1 MVKRN
6 LPLIHRRITMAKS
19 NSSRIEAATRQHV
32 GAVLTSQMITD
43 LVKVSDPEWKG
54 GVYPSDCAYKRTEEG
69 LVPRGKT
76 AYGDGVLEFLA
87 ENSFKVLP
95 TEEIVRRKPAKAAA
109 STPTPV
115 PVATPVAAPAT
126 VAATPA
132 ASGKK
137 KTAKKA
143 SRSSSDI
150 PVAPKRSGAA
160 GRATV

>member
-1 MVKRN
+1 MERGNN
-6 LPLIHRRITMAKS
+6 LYFHKEKYMAKS

-54 GVYPSDCAYKRTEEG
+54 GVYPSDCAYKRTEDG
-69 LVPRGKT
+69 LVPRGKV

-95 TEEIVRRKPAKAAA
+95 TEEIVRRKPAKAA

-115 PVATPVAAPAT
+115 PVATPVAPAP

-132 ASGKK
+132 GSGKK
-137 KTAKKA
+137 KSGKKA